1 MFIPYAPKGYIP
13 ILIKI
18 DLFAGRFRLRR
29 EAVKTKAFGQKFIV
43 RGQKFI
49 FRAKTPLK

>member
-29 EAVKTKAFGQKFIV
+29 EAVKTKAIYMPAPVFDY
-43 RGQKFI
+43 R
-49 FRAKTPLK
+49 